1 MPVVAGIAESRQIRV
16 IIVKDLP
23 QFLGLGP
30 YKAGSTALLPVYTAL
45 RLVEIGAAK
54 LDEQA
59 LLKPQDV
66 AGLKF
71 VEEREQMPAKLPE
84 DFYARL
90 RATVAQLKRDGD
102 AKTLSALIH
111 NARDLMIRRVEKIA
125 RMLAASPE
133 LIDDEEFMDRLTP
146 EERAIAQ
153 ALQGEIKAL
162 LDEIL
167 SP

>member
-1 MPVVAGIAESRQIRV
+1 MPVVAGVAESRLIRAV
-16 IIVKDLP
+16 VTKDVP

-30 YKAGSTALLPVYTAL
+30 YKAGSTAMLPIYTAL
-45 RLVEIGAAK
+45 RLVEIGAAEI
-54 LDEQA
+54 DEQL

-90 RATVAQLKRDGD
+90 KASVAQLKKEGD
-102 AKTLSALIH
+102 TKTLSALIS
-111 NARDLMIRRVEKIA
+111 NARDLIIRRMEKIA

-133 LIDDEEFMDRLTP
+133 LVDNEEFMERLTP
-146 EERAIAQ
+146 EERAVAQ
-153 ALQGEIKAL
+153 TLQGELKAL
-162 LDEIL
+162 IDEIL